1 MKHPRY
7 LLLCLA
13 AGCGGSEAAPDGGA
27 LVDARAA
34 DAGPA
39 MDASPPEAGP
49 VVDAGDV
56 PLMPPILLSA
66 QVVVHGTIALAWS
79 LPASGCTTITVNRK
93 KDTAA
98 YAAAQSVTGVATEV
112 QDMPGHANGTYCYN
126 LLCTLN
132 GASSAPSNE
141 RCVTQ

>member
-34 DAGPA
+34 DASPV
-39 MDASPPEAGP
+39 MDASDAGAL
-49 VVDAGDV
+49 VDAGDL
-56 PLMPPILLSA
+56 PLMPPLLLSA

-93 KDTAA
+93 KDAEA
-98 YAAAQSVTGVATEV
+98 YAPAQSVTGVATEV

-132 GASSAPSNE
+132 GASSALSNE
-141 RCVTQ
+141 RCATQ